1 MKKITQRH
9 RKKILFFLSI
19 LVVSALGNFLAHS
32 IIQAESKSAESS
44 PHDLTERLDNIEAGL
59 RDLRYHQTTLEQAT
73 KERQQLETALK
84 FHARMKE
91 KTSAS
96 QTADSTE
103 TKLPTEQPGL
113 VQPAQ

>member
-1 MKKITQRH
+1 MKKLTQRH
-9 RKKILFFLSI
+9 HKRILFLLSI
-19 LVVSALGNFLAHS
+19 LIVSALGNLLAHS
-32 IIQAESKSAESS
+32 ITQTLSKSTKASS
-44 PHDLTERLDNIEAGL
+44 HQLTERLDNIESAL
-59 RDLRYHQTTLEQAT
+59 RDLRYHQTAIEQAT

-84 FHARMKE
+84 FHARIKE